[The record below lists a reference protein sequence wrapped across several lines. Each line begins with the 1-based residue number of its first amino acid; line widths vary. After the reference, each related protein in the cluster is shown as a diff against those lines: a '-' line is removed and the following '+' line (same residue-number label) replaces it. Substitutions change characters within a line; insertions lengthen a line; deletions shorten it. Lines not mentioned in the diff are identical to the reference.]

1 MDRFILEI
9 PNFLPPDLCKEIIDR
24 FKSIE
29 HTLERGILRYI
40 IDENKYAEFKKPN
53 LECNMSKD
61 TLFRDLDSEL
71 SNRFTTAC
79 NMYLDHLDCEFDHNK
94 KPLPHTFLEVL
105 SINNMIDRG
114 YLIHKIP
121 PGSSYEWHV
130 DNDPRSDEKSFI
142 QFILYLNTLELDEG
156 GTTEFANGRK
166 VKPEVGK
173 LLIFPCSWTF
183 PHSGNEVKG
192 KDKFIIATIFNV

>member
-29 HTLERGILRYI
+29 HTLEHGTLRYI
-40 IDENKYAEFKKPN
+40 VGDKCEEFKKPN

-71 SNRFTTAC
+71 NNRFTTAC
-79 NMYLDHLDCEFDHNK
+79 NMYLHHLESEFDHNK
-94 KPLPHTFLEVL
+94 KPRPHTFVEIL
-105 SINNMIDRG
+105 SINSILDRG
-114 YLIHKIP
+114 YRIHKIP

-130 DNDPRSDEKSFI
+130 DSDPRTINKSFI

-166 VKPEVGK
+166 VKPEIGK

-183 PHSGNEVKG
+183 PHCGNEVKC
-192 KDKFIIATIFNV
+192 KDKFIIATIFDL